1 MAIAVSQRRCCFI
14 RLRRDPTPPLGEAAG
29 WFELGAVCMRLWGAK
44 EGARG
49 CSAGKLH
56 ERGSAGWN
64 GKLYERG
71 SAGLNGKLYE
81 RRSAGLNGSARLRPA
96 RSHDLQERLHDPL
109 VAGL

>member
-1 MAIAVSQRRCCFI
+1 MAMAIAVSQRRCCFI
-14 RLRRDPTPPLGEAAG
+14 RLGRDPAPPLAEAAG

-56 ERGSAGWN
+56 
-64 GKLYERG
+64 ERG